1 MTDSRDVTGLLAQL
15 SAGRREALDDLLP
28 ILYDELRGLAHVMLG
43 TERPGHTLCTTAL
56 VHEAYMRLVRIDRI
70 DWNDRAHFFAVA
82 ARTMRRVLVDY
93 AKTRNRVKRGGGR
106 VVHVPL
112 DAADGF
118 VVDDIEE
125 ILVLEDALSRL
136 EALNER
142 HARVVEL
149 RVFAG
154 MTIEET
160 AAALGVSPASVKR
173 DWAFSRAWLDRALS
187 GGVTRETEQVS
198 AP

>member
-1 MTDSRDVTGLLAQL
+1 
-15 SAGRREALDDLLP
+15 
-28 ILYDELRGLAHVMLG
+28 
-43 TERPGHTLCTTAL
+43 
-56 VHEAYMRLVRIDRI
+56 MRQ
-70 DWNDRAHFFAVA
+70 
-82 ARTMRRVLVDY
+82 VL
-93 AKTRNRVKRGGGR
+93 
-106 VVHVPL
+106 
-112 DAADGF
+112 F
-118 VVDDIEE
+118 
-125 ILVLEDALSRL
+125 
-136 EALNER
+136 
-142 HARVVEL
+142 VEL

>member
-1 MTDSRDVTGLLAQL
+1 RTV
-15 SAGRREALDDLLP
+15 RR
-28 ILYDELRGLAHVMLG
+28 G
-43 TERPGHTLCTTAL
+43 
-56 VHEAYMRLVRIDRI
+56 
-70 DWNDRAHFFAVA
+70 
-82 ARTMRRVLVDY
+82 LVDY
-93 AKTRNRVKRGGGR
+93 GKRRNGVKRGGGR

-118 VVDDIEE
+118 GVGDIEE

-160 AAALGVSPASVKR
+160 AAALGVSPDRKSTRLNSSHVKISY
-173 DWAFSRAWLDRALS
+173 AVFCLKK
-187 GGVTRETEQVS
+187 
-198 AP
+198 